1 MSACF
6 LARIRELLRNLCL
19 FVSLDSFFSLI
30 QTPIAPPPT
39 STSTLCRRDRLL
51 FFALHL
57 VFFCA
62 TLNGFRASLGD
73 FVGEATPPR
82 GPAPSHRLVFSLSLF
97 LSLPMTMK
105 VMMMKTSYRFDPS
118 SGAPPPVRSF
128 FCLSFFLYSLCRFF
142 RFRHQNE
149 SVARRTRRAR
159 RQVPP
164 PRRLATPTFADPAP
178 FLSLSRHPIR
188 SDRRTNG
195 VASSILIRFDD
206 DDDDDHSDDDDVL
219 LPCCSQR
226 PLLLNGAARARAIF
240 FFKQTNQQKPKP
252 NRARARRSFVR
263 SAGN

>member
-51 FFALHL
+51 FFCSPSR
-57 VFFCA
+57 FFCA

-128 FCLSFFLYSLCRFF
+128 FCLSFFYTR
-142 RFRHQNE
+142 
-149 SVARRTRRAR
+149 SVVFLGFATKTSPLRDGLDGRGVRSRPLVVWPRPPLPT
-159 RQVPP
+159 PP
-164 PRRLATPTFADPAP
+164 PFSHSLATPFAPTDEPTVSHPA
-178 FLSLSRHPIR
+178 F
-188 SDRRTNG
+188 
-195 VASSILIRFDD
+195 
-206 DDDDDHSDDDDVL
+206 
-219 LPCCSQR
+219 
-226 PLLLNGAARARAIF
+226 
-240 FFKQTNQQKPKP
+240 
-252 NRARARRSFVR
+252 
-263 SAGN
+263 

>member
-1 MSACF
+1 M
-6 LARIRELLRNLCL
+6 IR
-19 FVSLDSFFSLI
+19 FFSLI

-82 GPAPSHRLVFSLSLF
+82 GPAPSHRLVFSLSLSLF
-97 LSLPMTMK
+97 ADDNEGDDDEDELSI
-105 VMMMKTSYRFDPS
+105 
-118 SGAPPPVRSF
+118 RSF
-128 FCLSFFLYSLCRFF
+128 LRCPAPRTFFFLFVFFLYSLCRFF